1 MNPAKARSED
11 IFERKM
17 GEFVQKVDI
26 VQENAKILQLS
37 AIDTSSQQ
45 QNQTMLA
52 ALEELKVALEELHVA
67 EEEIKQQNEELEIA
81 RTRAEIERQRYH
93 ELFEFAPDGYIVT
106 DDAGIIREANR
117 AAANL
122 LNLSPKFLTRKPLIN
137 FIVYEERRA
146 FRAKLM
152 QLLQTEWMQ
161 EWEIRILC
169 PPGEIF
175 DAAVTVSTV
184 RDLQGEPIGWRWL
197 LRDITKRKQTEEK
210 MRQVELQNLQLQ
222 EAAKLKSHFLAIMSH
237 ELRSPMNAIIGFS
250 QLLLRPSQ
258 QSFSQQQK
266 NMVERIFNN
275 GKHLLTLIDEILDF
289 AKIEVGCLQLHLQ
302 EFNLSELVTATAEE
316 MRPLVEQ
323 NNLELR
329 VKLNIQNPYIVLNDS
344 TRLRQILINLLS
356 NAIKFTDIGSVEVE
370 VWELPKNRIAIAVK
384 DSGIGIAQADIE
396 QIFQEF
402 RQLNQT
408 FTRQHCGTGFG
419 LAITDRIVRMMQG
432 KIIVE
437 SELDRGS
444 TFRVELPRQ
453 VNVVYNRKL

>member
-1 MNPAKARSED
+1 MNPVKARNED

-17 GEFVQKVDI
+17 DEFVQKVDT
-26 VQENAKILQLS
+26 VQKNAKVLQQS
-37 AIDTSSQQ
+37 AVETSLQQ

-67 EEEIKQQNEELEIA
+67 ESEMKQQNEELEIA

-93 ELFEFAPDGYIVT
+93 ELFELAPDGYIVT

-137 FIVYEERRA
+137 FIPYEERRA

-161 EWEIRILC
+161 EWEIRILSRT
-169 PPGEIF
+169 GEIS

-184 RDLQGEPIGWRWL
+184 RDLQGKPIGWRWL
-197 LRDITKRKQTEEK
+197 LRDITARKQTEEK

-250 QLLLRPSQ
+250 QLLLRQSQ
-258 QSFSQQQK
+258 QPLSKQQT
-266 NMVERIFNN
+266 NMVERIFNS
-275 GKHLLTLIDEILDF
+275 GKHLLTLIDDILDF

-302 EFNLSELVTATAEE
+302 ELNLAELVTATAEE
-316 MRPLVEQ
+316 MRSLVEQ
-323 NNLELR
+323 KNLELR
-329 VKLNIQNPYIVLNDS
+329 INLNLQNPYVINDS
-344 TRLRQILINLLS
+344 TRLQQILINLLS
-356 NAIKFTDIGSVEVE
+356 NAIKFTDIGIVEVE

-402 RQLNQT
+402 RQLNQSI
-408 FTRQHCGTGFG
+408 TRQHGGTGLG

-437 SELDRGS
+437 SELERGS
-444 TFRVELPRQ
+444 TFHVELPR
-453 VNVVYNRKL
+453 

>member
-26 VQENAKILQLS
+26 VQENAILHQS
-37 AIDTSSQQ
+37 AIETSSQP

-67 EEEIKQQNEELEIA
+67 EEELKQQNEELEIA

-93 ELFEFAPDGYIVT
+93 ELFELAPDGYIVT

-122 LNLSPKFLTRKPLIN
+122 LNLSPKFLIRKPLIN
-137 FIVYEERRA
+137 FIPYEERRA

-161 EWEIRILC
+161 EWEIRILSRT
-169 PPGEIF
+169 GEIF

-184 RDLQGEPIGWRWL
+184 RDLQGKPIGWRWL
-197 LRDITKRKQTEEK
+197 LRDITTRKQTEEK
-210 MRQVELQNLQLQ
+210 MRQIELQNLQLQ

-250 QLLLRPSQ
+250 QLLLRSSQ
-258 QSFSQQQK
+258 QSLSQQQT
-266 NMVERIFNN
+266 NMVERIFNS

-302 EFNLSELVTATAEE
+302 ELNLAELVTATAEE
-316 MRPLVEQ
+316 MRSLVQ
-323 NNLELR
+323 QKNLELR
-329 VKLNIQNPYIVLNDS
+329 VNLNIQNPEIINDS

-356 NAIKFTDIGSVEVE
+356 NAIKFTDTGSVEVA
-370 VWELPKNRIAIAVK
+370 VWELPKNQIAIAVK

-402 RQLNQT
+402 RQLNQSI
-408 FTRQHCGTGFG
+408 TRQHGGTGLG
-419 LAITDRIVRMMQG
+419 LAITERIVRMMQG

-444 TFRVELPRQ
+444 TFCVELPRQ
-453 VNVVYNRKL
+453 VKVV

>member
-17 GEFVQKVDI
+17 GEFVQKVNT
-26 VQENAKILQLS
+26 VQQNAQVLQHN
-37 AIDTSSQQ
+37 AIEKSSKL

-67 EEEIKQQNEELEIA
+67 SEEMKQQNEELEIA
-81 RTRAEIERQRYH
+81 RTIAEIERQRYH
-93 ELFEFAPDGYIVT
+93 ELFELAPDGYIVT

-137 FIVYEERRA
+137 FIPYEERRA

-161 EWEIRILC
+161 EWEIRILSRT
-169 PPGEIF
+169 GEIS

-184 RDLQGEPIGWRWL
+184 RDLQGQPIGWRWL
-197 LRDITKRKQTEEK
+197 LRDITTRKQTEEK
-210 MRQVELQNLQLQ
+210 MRQIELQNLQLQ

-250 QLLLRPSQ
+250 QLLLRSSQ
-258 QSFSQQQK
+258 QSLSHHQT
-266 NMVERIFNN
+266 NMVERIFNS

-289 AKIEVGCLQLHLQ
+289 AKIEVGCLQLHIQ
-302 EFNLSELVTATAEE
+302 ELNLAELVTATAEE
-316 MRPLVEQ
+316 MRSLVQ
-323 NNLELR
+323 QKNLELR
-329 VKLNIQNPYIVLNDS
+329 VNLNIQNPEIINDS

-356 NAIKFTDIGSVEVE
+356 NAIKFTDIGIVEVE

-402 RQLNQT
+402 RQLNQSI
-408 FTRQHCGTGFG
+408 TRQHGGTGLG

-453 VNVVYNRKL
+453 LKVSL

>member
-26 VQENAKILQLS
+26 VQENAKVLQQS
-37 AIDTSSQQ
+37 AIETSSQL

-67 EEEIKQQNEELEIA
+67 EEELKQQNEELEIA

-93 ELFEFAPDGYIVT
+93 ELFELAPDAYLVT
-106 DDAGIIREANR
+106 DDKGIIREANQ

-122 LNLSPKFLTRKPLIN
+122 LNLSPKFLIRKPLIN
-137 FIVYEERRA
+137 FIPYEERRA

-161 EWEIRILC
+161 EWEIRILSRT
-169 PPGEIF
+169 GEIF

-184 RDLQGEPIGWRWL
+184 RDLQAKAIGWRWL

-250 QLLLRPSQ
+250 QLLLRSSQ
-258 QSFSQQQK
+258 QSLSQQQT
-266 NMVERIFNN
+266 NMVERIFNS

-302 EFNLSELVTATAEE
+302 ELNLAELVTATAEE
-316 MRPLVEQ
+316 MRSLVQ
-323 NNLELR
+323 QKNLELR
-329 VKLNIQNPYIVLNDS
+329 VNLNIQNPEIINDS

-356 NAIKFTDIGSVEVE
+356 NAIKFTDTGSVEVA

-384 DSGIGIAQADIE
+384 DSGIGIAQTDIE

-402 RQLNQT
+402 RQLNQSI
-408 FTRQHCGTGFG
+408 TRQHGGTGLG

-453 VNVVYNRKL
+453 VKVV

>member
-1 MNPAKARSED
+1 MNPVKARSED

-17 GEFVQKVDI
+17 DEFVQKVDI
-26 VQENAKILQLS
+26 VQENAKVLQQS
-37 AIDTSSQQ
+37 AIEASSQQ

-67 EEEIKQQNEELEIA
+67 EEEMKQQNEQLEIA

-93 ELFEFAPDGYIVT
+93 ELFELAPDGYIVT

-122 LNLSPKFLTRKPLIN
+122 LNLSPKFLIRKPLIN
-137 FIVYEERRA
+137 FIPYEERRA

-161 EWEIRILC
+161 EWEIRILSRT
-169 PPGEIF
+169 GEIF

-184 RDLQGEPIGWRWL
+184 RDLQGKPIGWRWL
-197 LRDITKRKQTEEK
+197 LRDITARKQTEEK

-250 QLLLRPSQ
+250 QLLLRSSQ
-258 QSFSQQQK
+258 QSLSHHQT
-266 NMVERIFNN
+266 NMVERIFNS

-302 EFNLSELVTATAEE
+302 ELNLAELVTATAEE
-316 MRPLVEQ
+316 MRSLVEQ
-323 NNLELR
+323 KNLE
-329 VKLNIQNPYIVLNDS
+329 VTINLNIQNPFVVNDS

-356 NAIKFTDIGSVEVE
+356 NAIKFTDVGTVEVA

-384 DSGIGIAQADIE
+384 DTGIGIAQADIE
-396 QIFQEF
+396 HIFQEF
-402 RQLNQT
+402 RQLNQSI
-408 FTRQHCGTGFG
+408 TRQHGGTGLG
-419 LAITDRIVRMMQG
+419 LAITDRIVQMMQG

-453 VNVVYNRKL
+453 VSG

>member
-1 MNPAKARSED
+1 MNPVTARSED
-11 IFERKM
+11 FFERKM
-17 GEFVQKVDI
+17 GEFVQKVDS
-26 VQENAKILQLS
+26 VQENAKVLHQS
-37 AIDTSSQQ
+37 ATEKSSKQ

-67 EEEIKQQNEELEIA
+67 EEEMKQQNEELEIA

-93 ELFEFAPDGYIVT
+93 ELFELAPDGYVVT
-106 DDAGIIREANR
+106 DGAGIIREANR

-122 LNLSPKFLTRKPLIN
+122 LNLSSKFLISKPLIN
-137 FIVYEERRA
+137 FIAYEERRA

-152 QLLQTEWMQ
+152 QLIQTEWMQ
-161 EWEIRILC
+161 EWEIRIL
-169 PPGEIF
+169 PRTGEIF

-184 RDLQGEPIGWRWL
+184 RDLQGKPIGWRWL
-197 LRDITKRKQTEEK
+197 LRDITTRKQTEEK
-210 MRQVELQNLQLQ
+210 IRKIELQNLQLQ

-250 QLLLRPSQ
+250 QLLLRSSHQSLSKQ
-258 QSFSQQQK
+258 QT
-266 NMVERIFNN
+266 NMVERIFNS

-289 AKIEVGCLQLHLQ
+289 AKIEVGCLQLQLQ
-302 EFNLSELVTATAEE
+302 ELNLAELVTATAEE
-316 MRPLVEQ
+316 MRSLVEQ
-323 NNLELR
+323 KNLELTIN
-329 VKLNIQNPYIVLNDS
+329 LNIQNPCVVNDS
-344 TRLRQILINLLS
+344 TRIRQILINLLS
-356 NAIKFTDIGSVEVE
+356 NAIKFTDVGTVEVA

-384 DSGIGIAQADIE
+384 DTGIGIAQADIDH
-396 QIFQEF
+396 IFQEF
-402 RQLNQT
+402 RQLNQSI
-408 FTRQHCGTGFG
+408 TRQHGGTGLG

-453 VNVVYNRKL
+453 VSG

>member
-1 MNPAKARSED
+1 MNPVKARSED

-17 GEFVQKVDI
+17 DEFVQKVDI
-26 VQENAKILQLS
+26 VQENAKVLQQS
-37 AIDTSSQQ
+37 AIEASSQQ

-67 EEEIKQQNEELEIA
+67 EEEMKQQNEQLEIA

-93 ELFEFAPDGYIVT
+93 ELFELAPDGYIVT

-122 LNLSPKFLTRKPLIN
+122 LNLSPKFLIRKPLIN
-137 FIVYEERRA
+137 FIPYEERRA

-161 EWEIRILC
+161 EWEIRILSRT
-169 PPGEIF
+169 GEIF

-184 RDLQGEPIGWRWL
+184 RDLQGQPIGWRWL
-197 LRDITKRKQTEEK
+197 LRDITTRKQTEEK
-210 MRQVELQNLQLQ
+210 MRQIELQNLQLQ

-250 QLLLRPSQ
+250 QLLLRSSQ
-258 QSFSQQQK
+258 QSLSHHQT
-266 NMVERIFNN
+266 NMVERIFNS

-302 EFNLSELVTATAEE
+302 ELNLAELVTATAEE
-316 MRPLVEQ
+316 MRSLVEQ
-323 NNLELR
+323 KHLELR
-329 VKLNIQNPYIVLNDS
+329 IDLNLENPYVINDS

-402 RQLNQT
+402 RQLNQSI
-408 FTRQHCGTGFG
+408 TRQHGGTGLG

-437 SELDRGS
+437 SEQERGS

-453 VNVVYNRKL
+453 VTVSL